1 LPDVAGR
8 RRAVFVALAVA
19 AIVLSVVP
27 FVAHSATEP
36 PGINRFLYALGQ
48 VESGGS
54 YTARNPSSGA
64 YGKYQ
69 IIPSNWPTW
78 AKLYV
83 GSSSAPWTP
92 LNQETV
98 ARGKVTALWNWLDTW
113 LNVAHWWLT
122 GSGDTNRAQWSSYS
136 KYYVDK
142 LMKIYGNVSDVTAAE
157 DVMAAPPKPVVGKA
171 VTPRTTTAATAT
183 RRIGEANVGIAYSA
197 DGATRGTRATP
208 APTSSTRRRAARPRR
223 TRSTRT
229 RSRGS
234 ARSARRAARRGS
246 RSTARSSRPST
257 SGAAGSIPGRRC
269 STAPGSTSPTTR
281 SRSRSSAAA
290 GRSRST
296 SSSSPGD
303 RRFRGRLTRAMPP
316 RLGLAPIRG
325 A

>member
-1 LPDVAGR
+1 MPDVAGR
-8 RRAVFVALAVA
+8 RRAVFAAITIA

-69 IIPSNWPTW
+69 ILPSNWPTW

-83 GSSSAPWTP
+83 GSSSASWTP

-113 LNVAHWWLT
+113 PNVAHWWLT
-122 GSGDTNRAQWSSYS
+122 GSGDTNRAHWSSYS
-136 KYYVDK
+136 TYYVNK

-171 VTPRTTTAATAT
+171 VTPRTTTAATTT
-183 RRIGEANVGIAYSA
+183 RRIGEGNIGIAYTGRWRDA
-197 DGATRGTRATP
+197 RYKGYAGDRVLY
-208 APTSSTRRRAARPRR
+208 AA
-223 TRSTRT
+223 
-229 RSRGS
+229 
-234 ARSARRAARRGS
+234 
-246 RSTARSSRPST
+246 T
-257 SGAAGSIPGRRC
+257 SGA
-269 STAPGSTSPTTR
+269 TATYPFYAKSVAWIGPVGPTRGMARIAIDGKVVATVDLRR
-281 SRSRSSAAA
+281 SRFDSQATLFHRSWKHVANHTITITVVGS
-290 GRSRST
+290 GR
-296 SSSSPGD
+296 PVAID
-303 RRFRGRLTRAMPP
+303 EFVITR
-316 RLGLAPIRG
+316 
-325 A
+325 

>member
-1 LPDVAGR
+1 VAGR
-8 RRAVFVALAVA
+8 RRAVFIAVTVA

-69 IIPSNWPTW
+69 IMPSNWPVW

-92 LNQETV
+92 VNQEAV

-113 LNVAHWWLT
+113 PNVAHWWLT
-122 GSGDTNRAQWSSYS
+122 GSGDTNRAHWSSYS

-142 LMKIYGNVSDVTAAE
+142 LMKIYGSVSDVTAAE

-171 VTPRTTTAATAT
+171 VSPRQATGVIST
-183 RRIGEANVGIAYSA
+183 RRISESNLGIVYNGRWS
-197 DGATRGTRATP
+197 GARYKGYAGDHVLY
-208 APTSSTRRRAARPRR
+208 A
-223 TRSTRT
+223 
-229 RSRGS
+229 
-234 ARSARRAARRGS
+234 
-246 RSTARSSRPST
+246 ST
-257 SGAAGSIPGRRC
+257 SGA
-269 STAPGSTSPTTR
+269 TATYPFYANSVAWIGPVGPTRGKARIAIDGKVVATIDLRR
-281 SRSRSSAAA
+281 SRFDPRVTLFHRSWKHVANHTLTITVVGS
-290 GRSRST
+290 GR
-296 SSSSPGD
+296 PVAID
-303 RRFRGRLTRAMPP
+303 EFVITR
-316 RLGLAPIRG
+316 
-325 A
+325 

>member
-1 LPDVAGR
+1 VAGR
-8 RRAVFVALAVA
+8 RRAVFVAITVA

-69 IIPSNWPTW
+69 IMPSNWPVW

-92 LNQETV
+92 VNQEAV

-113 LNVAHWWLT
+113 PNVAHWWLT
-122 GSGDTNRAQWSSYS
+122 GSGDTNRAHWSSYS
-136 KYYVDK
+136 RYYVDK

-171 VTPRTTTAATAT
+171 VSPRQATAVVSTRRISESNLGIVYNGRWRDARYRSYAGDHVRYAQTSGATAT
-183 RRIGEANVGIAYSA
+183 YRFYANSVAWIGPVGP
-197 DGATRGTRATP
+197 TRGKARIAIDGKVVATIDL
-208 APTSSTRRRAARPRR
+208 R
-223 TRSTRT
+223 
-229 RSRGS
+229 RSRFDPRVTLFHRSWKHVANHTLTITVVGS
-234 ARSARRAARRGS
+234 G
-246 RSTARSSRPST
+246 RPV
-257 SGAAGSIPGRRC
+257 AIDEFVI
-269 STAPGSTSPTTR
+269 TR
-281 SRSRSSAAA
+281 
-290 GRSRST
+290 
-296 SSSSPGD
+296 
-303 RRFRGRLTRAMPP
+303 
-316 RLGLAPIRG
+316 
-325 A
+325 

>member
-1 LPDVAGR
+1 MPDVAGR
-8 RRAVFVALAVA
+8 RRAVFVALTIA

-69 IIPSNWPTW
+69 IMPSNWPVW

-92 LNQETV
+92 VNQEAV

-113 LNVAHWWLT
+113 PNVAHWWLT
-122 GSGDTNRAQWSSYS
+122 GSGDTNRAHWSSYS
-136 KYYVDK
+136 RYYVDK

-171 VTPRTTTAATAT
+171 VSPRQATAVVSTRRISESNLGIVYNGRWRDARYRSYAGDHVRYAQTSGATAT
-183 RRIGEANVGIAYSA
+183 YRFYANSVAWIGPVGP
-197 DGATRGTRATP
+197 TRGKARIAIDGKVVATIDL
-208 APTSSTRRRAARPRR
+208 R
-223 TRSTRT
+223 
-229 RSRGS
+229 RSRFDPRVTLFHRSWKHVANHTLTITVVGS
-234 ARSARRAARRGS
+234 G
-246 RSTARSSRPST
+246 RPV
-257 SGAAGSIPGRRC
+257 AIDEFVI
-269 STAPGSTSPTTR
+269 TR
-281 SRSRSSAAA
+281 
-290 GRSRST
+290 
-296 SSSSPGD
+296 
-303 RRFRGRLTRAMPP
+303 
-316 RLGLAPIRG
+316 
-325 A
+325 

>member
-8 RRAVFVALAVA
+8 RRAVFVAITVA

-48 VESGGS
+48 VESGGN

-69 IIPSNWPTW
+69 IMPSNWPVW

-92 LNQETV
+92 VNQEAV

-113 LNVAHWWLT
+113 PNVAHWWLT
-122 GSGDTNRAQWSSYS
+122 GSGDTNRAHWSSYS

-171 VTPRTTTAATAT
+171 VSPRQATGVIST
-183 RRIGEANVGIAYSA
+183 RRISESNLGIVYNGRWR
-197 DGATRGTRATP
+197 D
-208 APTSSTRRRAARPRR
+208 ARYK
-223 TRSTRT
+223 
-229 RSRGS
+229 GY
-234 ARSARRAARRGS
+234 AGDHVLYA
-246 RSTARSSRPST
+246 ST
-257 SGAAGSIPGRRC
+257 SGATATYPFYANSVAWIGPVGPTRGKARIAIDGKVVATIDLRRSQFDPRVTLFHRSWKHVANHTLTITVVGSGRPV
-269 STAPGSTSPTTR
+269 AIDEFVITR
-281 SRSRSSAAA
+281 
-290 GRSRST
+290 
-296 SSSSPGD
+296 
-303 RRFRGRLTRAMPP
+303 
-316 RLGLAPIRG
+316 
-325 A
+325 